1 MISILI
7 TIILCLP
14 PILLLPSSF
23 GLRLDHEHIAQIVD
37 IKLRYRAAGVIIA
50 VIAAVCVT
58 LIPFPGKLATP
69 IIFIALHSVNWF
81 VARRSVRRRK
91 FANGWLDD
99 EETKVREAG
108 HSFMLPV
115 LTLPLYLYTGG
126 WLALLLAAIYLDTSW
141 DSMPVQIPIHFDPGF
156 KTDTWA
162 PRNGGSVYFL
172 TFLGLA
178 LSLVFL
184 LICLFIRLP
193 SFTRGKAFRTSH
205 VATLA
210 TAIHALSWLQCLIT
224 LSFAYNQV
232 AYLLPTLHD
241 YEKPVSISS
250 LVACVIMFVGGLCY
264 VILQTG
270 RYEHAA
276 RELFPDQL
284 DDDDKK
290 FYILGM
296 FYYNPTDM
304 RVLVNDRFGVG
315 LDFNWARWQSQAF
328 MLVVLGVIVAVIIP
342 AA

>member
-69 IIFIALHSVNWF
+69 IMFIALHAVNWF
-81 VARRSVRRRK
+81 VARRSVRHRK
-91 FANGWLDD
+91 LANGWLDD

-162 PRNGGSVYFL
+162 PARNSV
-172 TFLGLA
+172 
-178 LSLVFL
+178 V
-184 LICLFIRLP
+184 
-193 SFTRGKAFRTSH
+193 
-205 VATLA
+205 
-210 TAIHALSWLQCLIT
+210 
-224 LSFAYNQV
+224 
-232 AYLLPTLHD
+232 
-241 YEKPVSISS
+241 
-250 LVACVIMFVGGLCY
+250 
-264 VILQTG
+264 
-270 RYEHAA
+270 
-276 RELFPDQL
+276 
-284 DDDDKK
+284 
-290 FYILGM
+290 
-296 FYYNPTDM
+296 
-304 RVLVNDRFGVG
+304 
-315 LDFNWARWQSQAF
+315 
-328 MLVVLGVIVAVIIP
+328 
-342 AA
+342 